1 MFFENTFWYFSV
13 YMPLDMGLEMTNLQL
28 FYI

>member
-1 MFFENTFWYFSV
+1 MKIVLNWYFSV
-13 YMPLDMGLEMTNLQL
+13 YVPLDMGLEMTNIQL